1 MSKGCGCALTCLCY
15 SLQIDAVQLL
25 QCIYISILLAV
36 LLLQCNCQ
44 TNNTAKVRKKNIAI
58 KTGHKA
64 LSTCLFDCF
73 DCCISYESLYELH

>member
-25 QCIYISILLAV
+25 QCIYTSILLAV

-44 TNNTAKVRKKNIAI
+44 TNNTAKVLEKHCNKNR
-58 KTGHKA
+58 
-64 LSTCLFDCF
+64 LQSPFYLFV
-73 DCCISYESLYELH
+73 